1 MMVGVFSK
9 SKGRALVL
17 LAAALPMML
26 LLALGAVE
34 VSRAISVNSTLV
46 QFTREAGNLT
56 SRGTEVNRSLKAAIA
71 ATSPTLHD
79 NNKQQWKVIYS
90 QLRKQSGD
98 ACSAK
103 TCLYQVESQVELG
116 DLKGQ
121 SHVGAAKKPVIIA
134 GMDKI
139 EPNRIFHSI
148 EVFYDYRPE
157 FFSLVSKLIDLK
169 FYEKTVYTDL
179 AALR

>member
-1 MMVGVFSK
+1 MAGLISK
-9 SKGRALVL
+9 FANRKTVL
-17 LAAALPMML
+17 LAVALPMML
-26 LLALGAVE
+26 LLALGAIE

-56 SRGTEVNRSLKAAIA
+56 SRGNGVSRSLTTAIA
-71 ATSPTLHD
+71 ATAPTLRD

-98 ACSAK
+98 TCSAK
-103 TCLYQVESQVELG
+103 PCLYQVESQVELG
-116 DLKGQ
+116 DLNEL
-121 SHVGAAKKPVIIA
+121 SAIGAAKKPVIIA

-157 FFSLVSKLIDLK
+157 FFSLLSNLIDLK